1 MLDADFLALLALFP
15 GLLLLNILDGFFSAA
30 GFSVSFFFFFSL
42 SFLSFFFSLSK
53 LLFSEA
59 TLWGMEYTS
68 ISFSIG

>member
-1 MLDADFLALLALFP
+1 MLDADFLGLLALFP
-15 GLLLLNILDGFFSAA
+15 WLLLLNILDGFFSAA
-30 GFSVSFFFFFSL
+30 GFSVSFFFLFFPL
-42 SFLSFFFSLSK
+42 FLVVFFSLSK